1 MADTYFTEEQLKS
14 LPVDTLV
21 TIAMTLQNN
30 VIDLKRSV
38 DQLTEQIR
46 IMNQR
51 MYGRKTEQE
60 SLLYKQE
67 QLDLAFNE
75 TEVLAD
81 EDSENEEPELQ
92 VVCHKRPKGQKEES
106 LKKITNHRDEYIEL
120 SEEELE
126 EKFGKNGWKK
136 LPYY

>member
-1 MADTYFTEEQLKS
+1 MSDTYFTEEQLKS

-21 TIAMTLQNN
+21 TITMTLQNN

-51 MYGRKTEQE
+51 MYGRKTKKE

-75 TEVLAD
+75 TERRRTGRKIRKKWMEEIAIS
-81 EDSENEEPELQ
+81 DSNQ
-92 VVCHKRPKGQKEES
+92 A
-106 LKKITNHRDEYIEL
+106 
-120 SEEELE
+120 
-126 EKFGKNGWKK
+126 
-136 LPYY
+136 

>member
-21 TIAMTLQNN
+21 TITMTLQNN

-51 MYGRKTEQE
+51 MYGRKT
-60 SLLYKQE
+60 
-67 QLDLAFNE
+67 
-75 TEVLAD
+75 
-81 EDSENEEPELQ
+81 
-92 VVCHKRPKGQKEES
+92 
-106 LKKITNHRDEYIEL
+106 
-120 SEEELE
+120 
-126 EKFGKNGWKK
+126 
-136 LPYY
+136 

>member
-21 TIAMTLQNN
+21 TITMTLQNN

-51 MYGRKTEQE
+51 MYGRKTEKE

-81 EDSENEEPELQ
+81 EDSEDEEPELQ
-92 VVCHKRPKGQKEES
+92 VVCH
-106 LKKITNHRDEYIEL
+106 
-120 SEEELE
+120 
-126 EKFGKNGWKK
+126 
-136 LPYY
+136 

>member
-21 TIAMTLQNN
+21 TITMTLQNN

-51 MYGRKTEQE
+51 MYGRKTEKE

-75 TEVLAD
+75 T
-81 EDSENEEPELQ
+81 
-92 VVCHKRPKGQKEES
+92 
-106 LKKITNHRDEYIEL
+106 
-120 SEEELE
+120 
-126 EKFGKNGWKK
+126 
-136 LPYY
+136 

>member
-21 TIAMTLQNN
+21 TITMTLQNN

-51 MYGRKTEQE
+51 MYGRKTEKE
-60 SLLYKQE
+60 SLLYKQ
-67 QLDLAFNE
+67 
-75 TEVLAD
+75 
-81 EDSENEEPELQ
+81 
-92 VVCHKRPKGQKEES
+92 
-106 LKKITNHRDEYIEL
+106 
-120 SEEELE
+120 
-126 EKFGKNGWKK
+126 
-136 LPYY
+136 

>member
-51 MYGRKTEQE
+51 MYGRKTE
-60 SLLYKQE
+60 
-67 QLDLAFNE
+67 
-75 TEVLAD
+75 
-81 EDSENEEPELQ
+81 
-92 VVCHKRPKGQKEES
+92 
-106 LKKITNHRDEYIEL
+106 
-120 SEEELE
+120 
-126 EKFGKNGWKK
+126 
-136 LPYY
+136 

>member
-21 TIAMTLQNN
+21 TIAMTFQNN

-51 MYGRKTEQE
+51 KYGRKTEQE

-67 QLDLAFNE
+67 QLDLVFNE

-81 EDSENEEPELQ
+81 EGSKDEEPELQ
-92 VVCHKRPKGQKEES
+92 VVCRKRSKGKKEES

-120 SEEELE
+120 SQEELE
-126 EKFGKNGWKK
+126 KNLERMDGRNYHIK
-136 LPYY
+136 

>member
-21 TIAMTLQNN
+21 TITMTLQNN

-51 MYGRKTEQE
+51 MYGRKTEKE

-67 QLDLAFNE
+67 QLDLAFN
-75 TEVLAD
+75 
-81 EDSENEEPELQ
+81 
-92 VVCHKRPKGQKEES
+92 
-106 LKKITNHRDEYIEL
+106 
-120 SEEELE
+120 
-126 EKFGKNGWKK
+126 
-136 LPYY
+136 

>member
-21 TIAMTLQNN
+21 TITMTLQNN

-51 MYGRKTEQE
+51 MYGRKTEKE
-60 SLLYKQE
+60 S
-67 QLDLAFNE
+67 A
-75 TEVLAD
+75 
-81 EDSENEEPELQ
+81 LQ
-92 VVCHKRPKGQKEES
+92 IY
-106 LKKITNHRDEYIEL
+106 L
-120 SEEELE
+120 
-126 EKFGKNGWKK
+126 W
-136 LPYY
+136 

>member
-1 MADTYFTEEQLKS
+1 MAYTYFTEEQLKS

-21 TIAMTLQNN
+21 TITMTLQNN

-51 MYGRKTEQE
+51 MYGRKTEKE

-75 TEVLAD
+75 TEVLAY
-81 EDSENEEPELQ
+81 EDSE
-92 VVCHKRPKGQKEES
+92 
-106 LKKITNHRDEYIEL
+106 D
-120 SEEELE
+120 
-126 EKFGKNGWKK
+126 
-136 LPYY
+136 